1 VAEEEPKKLKKWQR
15 MPKRF
20 LLFFV
25 VLALFFSTFYLGW
38 WVGTSKTRIGDQQVV
53 NITLG
58 KPKEVDFSLYW
69 EAWSDLKSKTIFSA
83 DAQKMIDGSIA
94 GMAASLGDPYTTYFN
109 KAENQR
115 FREDIAGEFSGI
127 GVEIIQKDN
136 LLTVVTPLSGSPAE
150 KAGLKPRDI
159 ILKVDD
165 TDTAT
170 LGFNETINRIRGDKG
185 TEVKL
190 TIARDGVENS
200 LEIKIVRD
208 TIVVKSVE
216 LETKDS
222 GGKKI
227 LVIKVRQFGDDTG
240 SLFSQ
245 IVSDAKKSK
254 PDGIIVDLR
263 NNPGGYL
270 ETAVDV
276 SSYFL
281 DGGVVVTEKGKSD
294 KTKEYKTTKQHLL
307 KGIPTVVLING
318 GSASASEILA
328 GALQDR
334 GAAKII
340 GEQSFGKGSVQ
351 ELVELS
357 DKSAL
362 KVTVAHWLTPNG
374 RLIDK
379 EGIKPDI
386 EVKNEENSDQDK
398 QLDRAIQYLV
408 SGN

>member
-1 VAEEEPKKLKKWQR
+1 

-38 WVGTSKTRIGDQQVV
+38 WVGSSKTSIGDQRVV
-53 NITLG
+53 NVSLG
-58 KPKEVDFSLYW
+58 KPKDIDFSIYW
-69 EAWSDLKSKTIFSA
+69 EAWSQLKSKTIFQP
-83 DAQKMIDGSIA
+83 DAQKMIDSSIV

-115 FREDIAGEFSGI
+115 FREDISGEFSGI

-136 LLTVVTPLSGSPAE
+136 LPTVVAPLSDTPAE
-150 KAGLKPRDI
+150 KAGLKPKDVI
-159 ILKVDD
+159 IKVDG
-165 TDTAT
+165 TDTT
-170 LGFNETINRIRGDKG
+170 TIGFNETINRIRGEKG
-185 TEVKL
+185 TEVTL
-190 TIARDGVENS
+190 TITREGVENPID
-200 LEIKIVRD
+200 IKIIRD
-208 TIVVKSVE
+208 TIVVKSVQS
-216 LETKDS
+216 ETKNS
-222 GGKKI
+222 GGKRI

-240 SLFSQ
+240 SLFAQ
-245 IVSDAKKSK
+245 VVSDAQKSR

-270 ETAVDV
+270 ETAIDV

-281 DGGVVVTEKGKSD
+281 EGGVVVLEKGKDD

-307 KGIPTVVLING
+307 KGIPTAVLINS
-318 GSASASEILA
+318 GSASASEIFA

-334 GAAKII
+334 GAAKLI

-362 KVTVAHWLTPNG
+362 KVTVAHWLTPSG

-386 EVKNEENSDQDK
+386 AIKNEENSDQDK
-398 QLDRAIQYLV
+398 QLDRAIQYIV